1 MNRELAIGQLK
12 VANTGD
18 QLLQILDIL
27 ANEVNTEEA
36 NDDWYTDPNS
46 RMSYHHY
53 WVCQLAKCRKG
64 PCGLTRLAL

>member
-27 ANEVNTEEA
+27 ANENDTEEA
-36 NDDWYTDPNS
+36 NDDWFTDPNS
-46 RMSYHHY
+46 KASYHHY
-53 WVCQLAKCRKG
+53 
-64 PCGLTRLAL
+64 

>member
-1 MNRELAIGQLK
+1 MNRELAIGQLR

-27 ANEVNTEEA
+27 ANENDTEEA
-36 NDDWYTDPNS
+36 NDDWFTDPNS

-53 WVCQLAKCRKG
+53 
-64 PCGLTRLAL
+64 